1 MKKKLVILGLIAGC
15 NLVWIAMLSSS
26 GNQFARSFLKQLH
39 KKDRI
44 VVALAGPMT
53 GEGFINGRDM
63 ERGSRMAIQDA
74 LDAGRLSNL
83 QIRLSIFD
91 DQNEVRTAMKIA
103 SEISLNKEVVA
114 VLGHYKST
122 TTMAAGIIYKKNG
135 IPMITGS
142 ATEEKATDN
151 NSWAFG
157 TVPDNVDQAVSIITH
172 VSAMKRHISVIYERD
187 EYYHSLMGGLEASAA
202 EAGVEIRYKWELK
215 GTGENAD
222 VRLEQIISDLRA
234 TQDPGVII
242 IATQSREAAA
252 IIRRINHPGTGYT
265 IIGTDTFATAPFY
278 KAIVS
283 LPQERAK
290 PGYYV
295 NGIYG
300 TTPFLPEWSGPE
312 TNPFVDNYR
321 KTFGE
326 SPSWVAACYYD
337 AMKVLIEAIELK
349 HINGR
354 QFREDRVNIRAALS
368 RFTSQE
374 EAVKG
379 VAGQIFFNK
388 EGRVKRQ
395 FAMGYY
401 ENQRFRPAFTQYH
414 VIANEK
420 ESVFKKAI
428 GSKVAVVA
436 GKVFSQKKLVFT
448 GMDINGVNSLNVIS
462 GEFIVDFFIWFRFV
476 GEFKEKELIFENS
489 EAPILL
495 QEPVLDVT
503 RDGITIRAYQ
513 VKAKFKQAL
522 RYDEFPFEQH
532 HLSIRFHHKLQTD
545 QKLVFI
551 PDYLSMH
558 AYLSPESR
566 QISLENTSGWKV
578 NNVTQTRDRF
588 MRQISSI
595 SLAYSRYN
603 ADICVERMDE
613 RFALKIL
620 IPLLSLALFLFFS
633 HLLSLDLAGTRL
645 FIILS
650 IELAVGIC
658 HYSLRTIHP
667 SSTIIQVEF
676 NFFVIYALG
685 ILSVLVIGVG
695 ILCRRMDIHK
705 WINGF
710 NLIGQGIHVLV
721 IACLMGMNIIKL
733 W

>member
-1 MKKKLVILGLIAGC
+1 MKKKLLILGLIAGC

-26 GNQFARSFLKQLH
+26 GNQFARSFLKQLQ

-53 GEGFINGRDM
+53 GGGFLNGRDM
-63 ERGSRMAIQDA
+63 ERGARMAIQDA

-103 SEISLNKEVVA
+103 SEISLNREVVA
-114 VLGHYKST
+114 VLGHYKNP
-122 TTMAAGIIYKKNG
+122 TTMAASRIYKKNG

-142 ATEEKATDN
+142 ATEKKATDKN
-151 NSWAFG
+151 PWAFG
-157 TVPDNVDQAVSIITH
+157 TVPDDVDQAVSIITH
-172 VSAMKRHISVIYERD
+172 VKAMKRHITVIYEKD
-187 EYYHSLMGGLEASAA
+187 VYDNSLMASIEANAA
-202 EAGVEIRYKWELK
+202 EAGVEVRYKWELK
-215 GTGENAD
+215 GVGENAD
-222 VRLEQIISDLRA
+222 ARLEQIISDLRA
-234 TQDPGVII
+234 IHDPGVII

-252 IIRRINHPGTGYT
+252 IIRRINHPGTDYT

-278 KAIVS
+278 KAMTS

-295 NGIYG
+295 NGIYS
-300 TTPFLPEWSGPE
+300 TTPFIAEWAGPE
-312 TNPFVDNYR
+312 TNLFVDNYR
-321 KTFGE
+321 EMYDE

-354 QFREDRVNIRAALS
+354 QFREDRVHIRAALS
-368 RFTSQE
+368 RFSSPE
-374 EAVKG
+374 EAVNG

-401 ENQRFRPAFTQYH
+401 ENQRFRPAFTQYQ
-414 VIANEK
+414 VIADEK

-428 GSKVAVVA
+428 GSNVTVVA
-436 GKVFSQKKLVFT
+436 GKVFSQKKLVYT

-476 GEFKEKELIFENS
+476 GDFDEKELIFENS
-489 EAPILL
+489 EAPIRLK
-495 QEPVLDVT
+495 EPVLDIT

-522 RYDEFPFEQH
+522 RYDEFPFEKH
-532 HLSIRFHHKLQTD
+532 HLIIRFHHKLQTD
-545 QKLVFI
+545 RKLVFI

-558 AYLSPESR
+558 AYLSPEYR

-595 SLAYSRYN
+595 NLAYSRYN
-603 ADICVERMDE
+603 ADISVERMDG

-620 IPLLSLALFLFFS
+620 IPLFSLALFLFFS
-633 HLLSLDLAGTRL
+633 HLLSLDLARTRL
-645 FIILS
+645 FIIAS
-650 IELAVGIC
+650 IVLGAGIC
-658 HYSLRTIHP
+658 HYFLRVIHP

-676 NFFVIYALG
+676 NFFAIYALG

-695 ILCRRMDIHK
+695 ILCRRMDTPR

-710 NLIGQGIHVLV
+710 NLIGQGIHGLV
-721 IACLMGMNIIKL
+721 IACLLVMNIIKL